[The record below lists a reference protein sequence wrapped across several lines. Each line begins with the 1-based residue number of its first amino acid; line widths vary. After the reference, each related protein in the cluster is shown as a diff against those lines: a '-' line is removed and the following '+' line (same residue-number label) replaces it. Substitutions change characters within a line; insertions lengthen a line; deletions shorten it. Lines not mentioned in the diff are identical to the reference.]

1 MMNKIW
7 MVLREDMF
15 EEECS
20 CGNYLKVPE
29 MSYLSS
35 WSTKEL
41 ADAEMKKLR
50 DNEMKRVYVY
60 SVPFHG

>member
-1 MMNKIW
+1 MDKIW
-7 MVLREDMF
+7 LVLREDLY

-29 MSYLSS
+29 NSYLSS

-41 ADAEMKKLR
+41 A
-50 DNEMKRVYVY
+50 NTEMKRLRDSGMKSVYVY
-60 SVPFHG
+60 SVHFNG